1 MIYLKNSIYICF
13 SNENNLKLHL
23 LRRDMEE
30 RSEFSEFMNKLMERN
45 LEGFP
50 LDDYEED
57 DEAELIYKP
66 KKKFVILFDK
76 ENKTFAS

>member
-1 MIYLKNSIYICF
+1 
-13 SNENNLKLHL
+13 
-23 LRRDMEE
+23 MEE